1 MRQFL
6 AACAAL
12 ALIPV
17 AGGVQAAIAGA
28 PSAANHEV
36 ANAPTLKSVSVV
48 PSAGRAEI
56 VIGVD
61 ASVEVDDFALESPYR
76 VVIDLK
82 GASLTMSPRYDRVAR
97 GGVTNVRAAQFKP
110 NVVRVVIELDAA
122 HSYDVARKD
131 GEVRVT
137 VSGGATNFSAWHSSP
152 ELAARATSRNNASD
166 PAAPAV
172 TRPVAM
178 ASPAVSAPAS
188 TTATTYAPA
197 PRPVTT
203 RPAEN
208 RAAVEA
214 PSYPSVTPDAN
225 ITSDD
230 SPSGSAGSDAPKF
243 KLSSATAQ
251 SDQPRITVT
260 YQDADIRD
268 VIAAFAAFSGRTI
281 VVGKDVSGTVTAE
294 IKNQPWDVALR
305 AILQGQGLAAAEDAI
320 SGIITVDSYKNIAS
334 KQASE
339 PLVTQLVAINYAS
352 AASLVPTLTNLLAR
366 DCTPG
371 GVPEAQQNMR
381 TSCFSRGAVAAD
393 TATNTLLITE
403 TPSRLADLLSYVK
416 NLDIRTPQVAIKAKI
431 IFVNRTDIEELGLSY
446 DLGTGNDQFFSQLV
460 QRMDPTTA
468 KPVDTNGDGVPDA
481 FGGGTPVNGDR
492 VLLGGNALAAI
503 ANANARVVNPA
514 LRLVFSAALGKFQLT
529 SFLDALQEVR
539 LADLQ
544 AEPSIVTLDNRKA
557 EILVGQEIPIRV
569 LDLGTQGGQQ
579 GGGAQGNNNIPRATV
594 QLKEVGII
602 LSVTPHITNNR
613 QILLKLHAENSDAQL
628 ASSDVGFIFGK
639 QRADNQLLVGD
650 GETAVIGGLTV
661 TQVTSSKSGIPLLVD
676 LPIIGRLF
684 GTTRTSEQ
692 KRDLLILVTPH
703 IIDEGERTL
712 SPRPVPPSANRR

>member
-12 ALIPV
+12 LLIPAV
-17 AGGVQAAIAGA
+17 GAARYET
-28 PSAANHEV
+28 P
-36 ANAPTLKSVSVV
+36 NAPAVRSVSVV
-48 PSAGRAEI
+48 PASGRAEI

-61 ASVEVDDFALESPYR
+61 ASVDVDDFALESPNR
-76 VVIDLK
+76 VVVDLK
-82 GASLTMSPRYDRVAR
+82 GAVLSSRPSYDRQVR
-97 GGVTNVRAAQFKP
+97 GAVTNVRAAQFKP
-110 NVVRVVIELDAA
+110 NVVRVVIEMDGA
-122 HSYDVARKD
+122 HSYDVTRKD
-131 GEVRVT
+131 NEVRVAIN
-137 VSGGATNFSAWHSSP
+137 GGAPNFAAWYSDASQKPAASA
-152 ELAARATSRNNASD
+152 ATA
-166 PAAPAV
+166 AAPANTQV
-172 TRPVAM
+172 AAPKTEVAAYTAPVVSQHSA
-178 ASPAVSAPAS
+178 ASS
-188 TTATTYAPA
+188 
-197 PRPVTT
+197 PVD
-203 RPAEN
+203 
-208 RAAVEA
+208 
-214 PSYPSVTPDAN
+214 YPSVTPSAD
-225 ITSDD
+225 ISSDD
-230 SPSGSAGSDAPKF
+230 TDAEDDTKAPL
-243 KLSSATAQ
+243 KLSPATTL
-251 SDQPRITVT
+251 SDQPKITVT

-281 VVGKDVSGTVTAE
+281 VVGKDVQGTVTAE

-305 AILQGQGLAAAEDAI
+305 AILQGQGLAAAEDGI

-339 PLVTQLVAINYAS
+339 PLITQMVAINYAK
-352 AASLVPTLTNLLAR
+352 AASLVTTLSGLLAR

-371 GVPEAQQNMR
+371 SVPQSQQNMQ
-381 TSCFSRGAVAAD
+381 TSCFARGAVAAD

-403 TPSRLADLLSYVK
+403 TATRMPDLLAYVK

-460 QRMDPTTA
+460 QRIDPTTA
-468 KPVDTNGDGVPDA
+468 KPVDTNGDGVPDS
-481 FGGGTPVNGDR
+481 FGGGTPITGDR

-514 LRLVFSAALGKFQLT
+514 LKLVFSAALGKFQLT

-544 AEPSIVTLDNRKA
+544 AEPSIVTLDNRRA

-569 LDLGTQGGQQ
+569 LDLGTQGQQ
-579 GGGAQGNNNIPRATV
+579 GGGGGGTGNNVPRATV

-602 LSVTPHITNNR
+602 LSVTPHITNNK
-613 QILLKLHAENSDAQL
+613 QVLLNLHAENSDAQL

-639 QRADNQLLVGD
+639 QRADNQLLVRD

-676 LPIIGRLF
+676 LPLIGRLF

-703 IIDEGERTL
+703 IIDEGERQL
-712 SPRPVPPSANRR
+712 STRAVVSPAPVVKR

>member
-12 ALIPV
+12 ALIPA
-17 AGGVQAAIAGA
+17 AGSLQAAAVGAGRSVSGFET
-28 PSAANHEV
+28 P
-36 ANAPTLKSVSVV
+36 NAPAVRSVSVV
-48 PSAGRAEI
+48 PAAGRAEI

-61 ASVEVDDFALESPYR
+61 ASVDVDDFTLESPHR
-76 VVIDLK
+76 VVVDLK
-82 GASLTMSPRYDRVAR
+82 GAVLGTRPAYDRQAR

-110 NVVRVVIELDAA
+110 NVVRVVIEMDAA
-122 HSYDVARKD
+122 HPYEVSRKD

-137 VSGGATNFSAWHSSP
+137 VSGGAANF
-152 ELAARATSRNNASD
+152 ASWYSD
-166 PAAPAV
+166 NSYKPAATKAAA
-172 TRPVAM
+172 T
-178 ASPAVSAPAS
+178 AS
-188 TTATTYAPA
+188 TSQAQPAQQTKTESASYYQKPEPAKQVTAP
-197 PRPVTT
+197 
-203 RPAEN
+203 E
-208 RAAVEA
+208 
-214 PSYPSVTPDAN
+214 YPSVTPSSD
-225 ITSDD
+225 ISSDD
-230 SPSGSAGSDAPKF
+230 VEDDDDSASDAAPMKF
-243 KLSSATAQ
+243 SSAAAV

-281 VVGKDVSGTVTAE
+281 VVGKDVQGTVTAE

-305 AILQGQGLAAAEDAI
+305 AILQGQGLAASEDGS
-320 SGIITVDSYKNIAS
+320 SGIITVDSYKNIVA

-339 PLVTQLVAINYAS
+339 PLITQMVAVNYAK
-352 AASLVPTLTNLLAR
+352 AGSLVGTLTGLLAR

-371 GVPEAQQNMR
+371 GVQQAQQNAQ
-381 TSCFSRGAVAAD
+381 TSCYARGAVAAD

-403 TPSRLADLLSYVK
+403 TASRMPDLLSYVK
-416 NLDIRTPQVAIKAKI
+416 SLDIRTPQVAIKAKI

-460 QRMDPTTA
+460 QRTDPTTA

-481 FGGGTPVNGDR
+481 FGGGTPIAGDR

-544 AEPSIVTLDNRKA
+544 AEPSIVTLDNRRA

-569 LDLGTQGGQQ
+569 LDLGTQGQQ
-579 GGGAQGNNNIPRATV
+579 GGPQNANNIPRATV

-613 QILLKLHAENSDAQL
+613 QILLNLHAENSDAQL

-676 LPIIGRLF
+676 LPLIGRLF

-703 IIDEGERTL
+703 IIDEGERALTT
-712 SPRPVPPSANRR
+712 RAVVPPVSSAPRR

>member
-12 ALIPV
+12 ALIPA
-17 AGGVQAAIAGA
+17 AGALQAAAIDPGTPAI
-28 PSAANHEV
+28 SLETL
-36 ANAPTLKSVSVV
+36 NAPAVRSVSVV
-48 PSAGRAEI
+48 PAAGRAAI

-76 VVIDLK
+76 VVVDLK
-82 GASLTMSPRYDRVAR
+82 GAILGMTPRYDRQAR
-97 GGVTNVRAAQFKP
+97 GGITNVRAAQFKP
-110 NVVRVVIELDAA
+110 NVVRVVIEMDAA
-122 HSYDVARKD
+122 HSYDVVRKD
-131 GEVRVT
+131 GEVRVAINGGTSNFTAWYSDDTQRTAQRADAETQAPNT
-137 VSGGATNFSAWHSSP
+137 V
-152 ELAARATSRNNASD
+152 AAGND
-166 PAAPAV
+166 
-172 TRPVAM
+172 
-178 ASPAVSAPAS
+178 
-188 TTATTYAPA
+188 
-197 PRPVTT
+197 
-203 RPAEN
+203 
-208 RAAVEA
+208 
-214 PSYPSVTPDAN
+214 YPSVTP
-225 ITSDD
+225 
-230 SPSGSAGSDAPKF
+230 SAEIGSDYADAAS
-243 KLSSATAQ
+243 SSAPPLRLSPIAAL

-281 VVGKDVSGTVTAE
+281 VVGKDVSGSVTAE

-305 AILQGQGLAAAEDAI
+305 AILQGQGLAAAEDAQ
-320 SGIITVDSYKNIAS
+320 SGIIAVDSYKNIAS
-334 KQASE
+334 KQNSE
-339 PLVTQLVAINYAS
+339 PLVTQMIAINYAKAS
-352 AASLVPTLTNLLAR
+352 SLVTTITGLLAR

-371 GVPEAQQNMR
+371 SVPQAQQNMQ
-381 TSCFSRGAVAAD
+381 TSCYARGAVAAD

-403 TPSRLADLLSYVK
+403 TPSRMPDLVAYVK
-416 NLDIRTPQVAIKAKI
+416 NLDVRTPQVAIKAKI

-460 QRMDPTTA
+460 QRIDPNTTQ
-468 KPVDTNGDGVPDA
+468 PVDTNGDGVPDA
-481 FGGGTPVNGDR
+481 FGGGTAFTGDR
-492 VLLGGNALAAI
+492 VLLGGNALSAI

-514 LRLVFSAALGKFQLT
+514 LKLVFSSALGKFQLT

-544 AEPSIVTLDNRKA
+544 AEPSIVTLDNRRA

-569 LDLGTQGGQQ
+569 LDVGSQQ
-579 GGGAQGNNNIPRATV
+579 QGGAQGASTVPRATV

-613 QILLKLHAENSDAQL
+613 QILLNLHAENSDAQL

-639 QRADNQLLVGD
+639 QRADNQLLVAD

-676 LPIIGRLF
+676 LPLIGRLF
-684 GTTRTSEQ
+684 GVTRTSEQ

-703 IIDEGERTL
+703 IIDEGERQLT
-712 SPRPVPPSANRR
+712 PRRPAAPLPRQ